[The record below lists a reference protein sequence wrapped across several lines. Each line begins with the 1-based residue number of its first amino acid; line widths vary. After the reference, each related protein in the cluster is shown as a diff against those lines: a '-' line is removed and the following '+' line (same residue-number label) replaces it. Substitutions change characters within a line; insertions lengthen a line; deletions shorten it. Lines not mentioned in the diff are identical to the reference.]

1 MEFKKNDLINETLQK
16 YYETFSYTLDT
27 RDYVPDKYNKKI
39 MKYIYKNMKRK
50 FKQVNKE
57 YKQIVKIDKQE
68 QRRNERFVKQQQ
80 RKESKKSLLIR
91 IKQFLHKLFHKKR
104 SEIVKEKAESEQSER
119 INSESGL
126 CSALDKGTSELNSC
140 DTKSEH

>member
-57 YKQIVKIDKQE
+57 YKLYIRVEKQE

-80 RKESKKSLLIR
+80 RKESNKGLLFR
-91 IKQFLHKLFHKKR
+91 IKQFLHKLFRQKR
-104 SEIVKEKAESEQSER
+104 SEMVKEKADYFLEQK
-119 INSESGL
+119 INECDST
-126 CSALDKGTSELNSC
+126 SALDNSTSDINSL
-140 DTKSEH
+140 DTKSE

>member
-27 RDYVPDKYNKKI
+27 RDYVPDRYNKKI

-57 YKQIVKIDKQE
+57 YKLYVRIEKQE

-80 RKESKKSLLIR
+80 RKESKKSLLSR
-91 IKQFLHKLFHKKR
+91 IKQFLHNLFRKKR
-104 SEIVKEKAESEQSER
+104 SEMVKEKADYFLEQK
-119 INSESGL
+119 INECDST
-126 CSALDKGTSELNSC
+126 SALDNCTSEINSL
-140 DTKSEH
+140 DTKSE

>member
-57 YKQIVKIDKQE
+57 YKLYVRIEKQE

-91 IKQFLHKLFHKKR
+91 IKQFWHKLFHKKR
-104 SEIVKEKAESEQSER
+104 SEMVKEKADYFLGQK
-119 INSESGL
+119 INECDST
-126 CSALDKGTSELNSC
+126 SALDNCTSELNSC